1 MAQIKVTTASSQ
13 EVFVP
18 HIGSV
23 EPNKWVEVN
32 EERLTAFEV
41 AKGFSLSDAPHIEV
55 KMTKTKKKE
64 SE

>member
-23 EPNKWVEVN
+23 EPNKWVEVD
-32 EERLTAFEV
+32 EERLTAFHA
-41 AKGFSLSDAPHIEV
+41 AKGFPLSDAPHIEV
-55 KMTKTKKKE
+55 KATKKKE